1 MDTPELQLAS
11 FIGKYTPEIASLA
24 GAVLKRMRKMYPTA
38 VEIEY
43 DNYNAPAVG
52 FGPSER
58 ASEVIFSI
66 TLYPKWVSLFF
77 MQAKGLVDPHSLL
90 QGSGSVAKHVV
101 LKSPQMLDDP
111 ALRALM
117 MDASAKAK
125 LLLDA
130 EGKHRIVIKSVS
142 AKQRPRRPA

>member
-11 FIGKYTPEIASLA
+11 FICKYTPEIASLA

-38 VEIEY
+38 VEIVY
-43 DNYNAPAVG
+43 DNYNALAVG

-66 TLYPKWVSLFF
+66 TLYPKRVSLFF